1 MPHQP
6 QYRLAKYLATSS
18 MNVAHLFSRQIFIFQ
33 ALNFWV
39 HVAMLKVD
47 MFAIRHLL
55 QTTLELQS

>member
-1 MPHQP
+1 
-6 QYRLAKYLATSS
+6 